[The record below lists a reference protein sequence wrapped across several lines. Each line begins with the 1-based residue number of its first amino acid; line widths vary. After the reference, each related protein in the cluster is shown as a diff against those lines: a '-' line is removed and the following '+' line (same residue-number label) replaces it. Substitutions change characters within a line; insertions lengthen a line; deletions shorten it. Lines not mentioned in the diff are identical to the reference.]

1 MHTREKTHENT
12 DEHVWDGER
21 EGGEKREGDKG
32 QNKGGREK
40 EQDKVR

>member
-12 DEHVWDGER
+12 DEPVWDGER

-32 QNKGGREK
+32 QNKGEERK
-40 EQDKVR
+40 SKTR